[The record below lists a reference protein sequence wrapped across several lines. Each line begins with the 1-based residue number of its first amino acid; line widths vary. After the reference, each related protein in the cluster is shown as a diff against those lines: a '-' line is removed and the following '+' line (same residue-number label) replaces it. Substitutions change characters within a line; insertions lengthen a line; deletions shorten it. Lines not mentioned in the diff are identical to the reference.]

1 MVSVEKEK
9 NPEKSSQQLTHT
21 LAESVNKTKS
31 VNKMLTN
38 SKFKSELQRVRK
50 DQLEK
55 LNLIANKYSRRSFPE
70 VIDLLLFCYDFLEE
84 ISDRYRL
91 SGVSATTDFIEKYL
105 PKSDFE
111 IISSGVIKLL
121 DDLGINGRDRAVLE
135 QEMISILKNVKI
147 DRKSALEVLK
157 PLLVMK
163 RR

>member
-1 MVSVEKEK
+1 M
-9 NPEKSSQQLTHT
+9 
-21 LAESVNKTKS
+21 
-31 VNKMLTN
+31 
-38 SKFKSELQRVRK
+38 RK